1 MSINNGSLRGFLSQ
15 LRSSRVFRRIFG
27 GAALLAA
34 TALTLGCLFVPEILG
49 PFALLAWVA
58 VFLGMYLSLRVR
70 TGYLI
75 TVSEQQFNQA
85 SRLMDEL
92 LHKSRRN
99 AEDVQQMQ
107 VRIYRDLASQ
117 IASMQQEMAAIRQR
131 MAQKEQVNAGLS
143 GIEERIRQ
151 TSAGLESA
159 VDGVVRSLGDY
170 KRVRKVTQQGM
181 QWMKTEVVQEVEALL
196 RLYNL
201 AEDRASVPLLGGW
214 AMDPAGML
222 GTLLLIEKADPDVV
236 VELGSGTSSLWIAE
250 HLRKRGKGRLVSIDH
265 LEEYA
270 DATRKHLAARGLHEV
285 AEVRH
290 APLSTISVNGRDFQ
304 WYDPKAFED
313 IDRIDFL
320 LIDGPPTATGPL
332 ARYPAMP
339 VLASRLHKNACV
351 LLDDASRPDEK
362 EAIAL
367 WQQEGHHLDPI
378 KSLGGRVS
386 AFILQGTQEHDIGGH
401 G

>member
-1 MSINNGSLRGFLSQ
+1 MSINNGSLRGFLSR

-117 IASMQQEMAAIRQR
+117 IASMQQEMAA
-131 MAQKEQVNAGLS
+131 
-143 GIEERIRQ
+143 IRQ

-304 WYDPKAFED
+304 WYDPKTFED

-339 VLASRLHKNACV
+339 VLASRLHENSCV

>member
-117 IASMQQEMAAIRQR
+117 IASMQQEMAAIWPGVSRR
-131 MAQKEQVNAGLS
+131 RCRAQFG
-143 GIEERIRQ
+143 
-151 TSAGLESA
+151 
-159 VDGVVRSLGDY
+159 
-170 KRVRKVTQQGM
+170 
-181 QWMKTEVVQEVEALL
+181 
-196 RLYNL
+196 
-201 AEDRASVPLLGGW
+201 
-214 AMDPAGML
+214 
-222 GTLLLIEKADPDVV
+222 
-236 VELGSGTSSLWIAE
+236 
-250 HLRKRGKGRLVSIDH
+250 
-265 LEEYA
+265 
-270 DATRKHLAARGLHEV
+270 
-285 AEVRH
+285 
-290 APLSTISVNGRDFQ
+290 
-304 WYDPKAFED
+304 
-313 IDRIDFL
+313 
-320 LIDGPPTATGPL
+320 
-332 ARYPAMP
+332 
-339 VLASRLHKNACV
+339 
-351 LLDDASRPDEK
+351 
-362 EAIAL
+362 
-367 WQQEGHHLDPI
+367 
-378 KSLGGRVS
+378 
-386 AFILQGTQEHDIGGH
+386 
-401 G
+401 